1 MVAAGVGAGSVWR
14 WIVAGV
20 QQLEYG
26 WGWECKGAILASG
39 WGLPPHGRLCAIH
52 MALPALPLQALS
64 NTLWGLS
71 KLGIQAPQL
80 MEGIGQEARSQLI
93 EFNSQNLANSVGGWV
108 AGGLVDA
115 VSCVS
120 LGVVCV
126 CCLWSSTTYGT

>member
-1 MVAAGVGAGSVWR
+1 
-14 WIVAGV
+14 
-20 QQLEYG
+20 
-26 WGWECKGAILASG
+26 
-39 WGLPPHGRLCAIH
+39 

-120 LGVVCV
+120 LGSGVCLLFVVEYN
-126 CCLWSSTTYGT
+126 LRNLTTPVGESGRGRGMGIGIRRGRLH